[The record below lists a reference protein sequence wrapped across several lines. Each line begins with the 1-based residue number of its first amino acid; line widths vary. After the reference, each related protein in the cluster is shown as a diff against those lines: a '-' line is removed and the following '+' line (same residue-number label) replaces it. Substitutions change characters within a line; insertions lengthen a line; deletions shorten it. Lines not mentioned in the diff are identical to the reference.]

1 MSDSYM
7 RWNNAGLVS
16 SSLVTEVP
24 VLYLKCA
31 LQFSVSS
38 LMYNKHYKNKFPI
51 ITLRFLAGQETLD
64 NFEYAQH
71 ISVTSLLYSK
81 HYNSNFPIKRG
92 RCTCTVAKRPQA
104 PTSFFLLTS
113 FLFPQFLIR
122 LVVCSSLLDC

>member
-1 MSDSYM
+1 MSDRYM

-38 LMYNKHYKNKFPI
+38 LMYNKHYNEKFPI

-71 ISVTSLLYSK
+71 ISVTSLLYNK

-92 RCTCTVAKRPQA
+92 RCTCTVAKRPQEHVIFSSEF
-104 PTSFFLLTS
+104 SFIS
-113 FLFPQFLIR
+113 
-122 LVVCSSLLDC
+122 VVSHPIGCLLDRKSVV